1 MANHPSLDSARR
13 SLDTL
18 NDAFNENHRIIGKIT
33 PEGRE
38 YRVIPASE
46 TLPEGWDEA
55 KGLSREEEQII
66 EDVDAMIDE
75 LFNGAVF

>member
-1 MANHPSLDSARR
+1 MN
-13 SLDTL
+13 DT
-18 NDAFNENHRIIGKIT
+18 FSEKHRIVGRIT

-46 TLPEGWDEA
+46 ALPEGWDEA
-55 KGLSREEEQII
+55 KGLSREEEQTI

-75 LFNGAVF
+75 LFGGAVF